1 MGLKA
6 PFPYFGGKSIVA
18 AKIWRV
24 LGDVDNYLEPFGGSL
39 AVLLARPQ
47 DHHRRWETVN
57 DADGFIVNFWRAVQ
71 RDPEMVAKFADAPV
85 FEADLTAKH
94 VWLIDQGQRRLKR
107 LEADPDF
114 YDAQVAGWW
123 VWGMCL
129 WIGGSWCSGEGGYSV
144 GTDGKL
150 HRAGRKGANVI
161 KRVPEGTCRKGLLAG
176 TVPCQRPYLTT
187 GQGSMRKRPHLSAR
201 QGVMRKGLH
210 HDMGHGTSLRGLV
223 GREVGR
229 IPEYLCD
236 LAERLHGVDVL
247 YGDWARTV
255 KPVLIGRGKAVGVF
269 LDPPYSLEYRSGDL
283 YRTDKAGIA
292 EAVRAWCLAHGDDP
306 RLRIVLCGLEYEHRD
321 QMPANWRMITWK
333 GRGGYRQIKANSTP
347 SVTAGYERLWLSPAC
362 LSLEAGAAQAD

>member
-18 AKIWRV
+18 GRVWRA

-39 AVLLARPQ
+39 AVLLARPEE
-47 DHHRRWETVN
+47 HHRRWETVN

-94 VWLIDQGQRRLKR
+94 VWLINQGRRRLKR

-129 WIGGSWCSGEGGYSV
+129 WLGGRWCSGKGGYSV

-150 HRAGRKGANVI
+150 HHAGRGKINVI
-161 KRVPEGTCRKGLLAG
+161 KRVPEATGRKDLKR
-176 TVPCQRPYLTT
+176 Q
-187 GQGSMRKRPHLSAR
+187 RPHLSGG
-201 QGVMRKGLH
+201 QGVMRKGPRIES
-210 HDMGHGTSLRGLV
+210 MHGTSIRGLV
-223 GREVGR
+223 GREGME
-229 IPEYLCD
+229 IGGIAEYLSE
-236 LAERLHGVDVL
+236 LSGRLRGVEVL
-247 YGDWARTV
+247 YGDWQRV
-255 KPVLIGRGKAVGVF
+255 IKPTLLGRGKAVGVF
-269 LDPPYSLEYRSGDL
+269 LDPPYSLDYRSGSL
-283 YRTDKAGIA
+283 YRTDKAGLA
-292 EAVRAWCLAHGDDP
+292 EGARAWALVHGEDP

-321 QMPANWRMITWK
+321 QMPANWRMIAWK
-333 GRGGYRQIKANSTP
+333 GRGGYRQVLESSRP
-347 SVTAGYERLWLSPAC
+347 SVTAGYERLWLSPSC
-362 LSLEAGAAQAD
+362 LDLEAEALQVD